1 MTTPQRRTRREG
13 GRSAQE
19 ADATKRDDREPEHH
33 AGEAPAS
40 AGEAPASADEAPRTT
55 GSRGPWLAAAALATA
70 LGALSAEGTS
80 AHEGWLAATGTLA
93 FLATASGLGD
103 PAKAVIAAATL
114 GAVGLALL
122 GAGPSAAGA
131 SILFVGVP
139 ALAGGIHR
147 LGRLG
152 PDVPRRASTSR
163 STGLEA

>member
-1 MTTPQRRTRREG
+1 MRRES
-13 GRSAQE
+13 GRSTNDD
-19 ADATKRDDREPEHH
+19 DATEREDRRPEPPDDDARAAVEK
-33 AGEAPAS
+33 APA
-40 AGEAPASADEAPRTT
+40 AP

-70 LGALSAEGTS
+70 VGALSADGTS

-103 PAKAVIAAATL
+103 PAKAVIVASTL
-114 GAVGLALL
+114 GALGLALL

-152 PDVPRRASTSR
+152 PDVPPRASTPAPTSQR
-163 STGLEA
+163 A

>member
-1 MTTPQRRTRREG
+1 MTTPQRRTRRES
-13 GRSAQE
+13 GRSTNDD
-19 ADATKRDDREPEHH
+19 DATEPEDRRPEPPDDD
-33 AGEAPAS
+33 ARANAEEAPAT
-40 AGEAPASADEAPRTT
+40 P

-70 LGALSAEGTS
+70 VGALSADGTS

-103 PAKAVIAAATL
+103 PAKAVIVASTL
-114 GAVGLALL
+114 GALGLALL

-152 PDVPRRASTSR
+152 PDVPPRASTPAP
-163 STGLEA
+163 TGQGV

>member
-13 GRSAQE
+13 GRSAQD
-19 ADATKRDDREPEHH
+19 ADATKRDDREAEHR
-33 AGEAPAS
+33 
-40 AGEAPASADEAPRTT
+40 ADEGLASPDEVPRTT

-70 LGALSAEGTS
+70 LGALSADGTS

-103 PAKAVIAAATL
+103 PARAVIAAAAL

-152 PDVPRRASTSR
+152 PDVPRSASASAPTP
-163 STGLEA
+163 TEQET